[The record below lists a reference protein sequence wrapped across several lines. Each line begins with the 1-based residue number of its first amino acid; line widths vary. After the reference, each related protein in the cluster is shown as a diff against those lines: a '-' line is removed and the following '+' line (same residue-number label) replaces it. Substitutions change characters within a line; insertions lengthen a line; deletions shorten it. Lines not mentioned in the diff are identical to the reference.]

1 MSNDAIAS
9 SSLAARGPLRVM
21 TVNVHKGFTFL
32 NRRFVLRELR
42 DAIREVGADLV
53 FLQEIHGSSR
63 ALAAGTAA
71 PEVPHYEY
79 LADEIWPAFAY
90 GRNAVYTNGDHG
102 NALLSKYPIVRSQ
115 NVDVSSARHEK
126 RGLLH
131 CVLRVPGRDDVV
143 HAICVHLGLKQSHR
157 QLQLQQLCEFVAQ
170 GVPAAEP
177 LLVAGDFNDWR
188 CKAHAVLLRCADLD
202 EVFVEARGRA
212 ARTFPAHLP
221 LLPLDRIYVRGV
233 RDHAPLALPARP
245 WTQLSDHAP
254 IAAEIQL

>member
-1 MSNDAIAS
+1 
-9 SSLAARGPLRVM
+9 M
-21 TVNVHKGFTFL
+21 TVNLHKGFTAF

-42 DAIREVGADLV
+42 DAIRVIGADLV
-53 FLQEIHGSSR
+53 FLQEVHGSR
-63 ALAAGTAA
+63 QALSAGA
-71 PEVPHYEY
+71 PAPLAVPHYEY

-115 NVDVSSARHEK
+115 NVDVSAQRHEK

-131 CVLRVPGRDDVV
+131 CALRVPGRDDVV
-143 HAICVHLGLKQSHR
+143 HAICVHLGLMQSHR
-157 QLQLQQLCEFVAQ
+157 RQQLQQLCDLVAYR
-170 GVPAAEP
+170 VPAAEP

-188 CKAHAVLLRCADLD
+188 GKAHSVLLRCAGLD
-202 EVFVEARGRA
+202 EVFVEAQGRA
-212 ARTFPAHLP
+212 ARTFPARLP
-221 LLPLDRIYVRGV
+221 LLPLDRIYVRSV

-245 WTQLSDHAP
+245 WTTLSDHAP